1 MKKKNNEKVG
11 ILGYG
16 EVGKAVAKFY
26 NDHKVKDLSRKDN
39 FKGIDILN
47 VCIPW
52 SDKFSEIVEKE
63 IKLSKPKLTIIHSTV
78 EPGTT
83 KQLSSKFKGMVVHS
97 PVRGVHPR
105 LHEGIRTF
113 VKYIGADNKKAAELA
128 KKHLESLGMKTE
140 VFDSSTA
147 TELGKLL
154 DTTYYGLTIAWHGE
168 MKKLCDKFGVNFDE
182 TVTHFNNTYNE
193 GYKELGKHNVVRP
206 VLYPPEGPIGGHCVV
221 FNAEILKKHL
231 DSKGIDLI
239 LDYSKKSKKLDG
251 RTLHPEQGKGY
262 T

>member
-1 MKKKNNEKVG
+1 MKIG

-16 EVGKAVAKFY
+16 QIGQAIAKFY
-26 NDHKVKDLSRKDN
+26 KSASWRTKIKDLKRDD
-39 FKGIDILN
+39 GLIGVDILH
-47 VCIPW
+47 VCIPYNN
-52 SDKFSEIVEKE
+52 KFIATAAKE
-63 IKLSKPKLTIIHSTV
+63 IKQINPKLTIIHSTV
-78 EPGTT
+78 AFGAT
-83 KQLSSKFKGMVVHS
+83 KKLADKFSGRIVHS
-97 PVRGVHPR
+97 PVRGVHPN
-105 LHEGIRTF
+105 LYKGIKTF

-231 DSKGIDLI
+231 LCFIDL
-239 LDYSKKSKKLDG
+239 LM
-251 RTLHPEQGKGY
+251 EM
-262 T
+262 